1 MIMVVRPEARKTN
14 EELNEHMMFAI
25 ICLAGSGQQKQQQQF
40 EHCGQLPQL
49 QFPIPGAFV
58 TNAASPASGSN
69 YNGGW
74 NVQKSIMNTSTKAM
88 TNVNRHGE

>member
-1 MIMVVRPEARKTN
+1 MVVRPQARKTN

-25 ICLAGSGQQKQQQQF
+25 ICLAGSGQQKQQQQQF

-58 TNAASPASGSN
+58 TSVTSITASGSN

-74 NVQKSIMNTSTKAM
+74 NVQKSIMNTSTKQ
-88 TNVNRHGE
+88 